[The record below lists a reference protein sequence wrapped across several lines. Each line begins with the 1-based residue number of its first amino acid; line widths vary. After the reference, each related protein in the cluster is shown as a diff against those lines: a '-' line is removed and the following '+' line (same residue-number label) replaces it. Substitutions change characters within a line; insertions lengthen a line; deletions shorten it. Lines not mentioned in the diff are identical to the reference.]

1 MKYLLL
7 ILIVLIASCT
17 PQVHKLS
24 SYCTVP
30 KKDLFL
36 ELVRLGK
43 ENKMNVIKVDT
54 SEYVLKLQTEP
65 KPLKFGVYMKV
76 NTWSFKYKSDTL
88 TAVALE
94 SRHQTNIRDQVVA
107 IYDTYY
113 NDEEAEHTEE
123 MNWYWLIRNRIEQVC
138 GSKIAFRSY
147 DQPASYRLP

>member
-17 PQVHKLS
+17 PQVHKLT
-24 SYCTVP
+24 SYCSLP

-36 ELVRLGK
+36 ELVKLGK

-65 KPLKFGVYMKV
+65 KQLGWSVFKYV

-88 TAVALE
+88 TAVALQ
-94 SRHQTNIRDQVVA
+94 SSHKTNIRDEVVA

-123 MNWYWLIRNRIEQVC
+123 MNWYWQIRNKLEQVC
-138 GSKIAFRSY
+138 GSKITFRSY